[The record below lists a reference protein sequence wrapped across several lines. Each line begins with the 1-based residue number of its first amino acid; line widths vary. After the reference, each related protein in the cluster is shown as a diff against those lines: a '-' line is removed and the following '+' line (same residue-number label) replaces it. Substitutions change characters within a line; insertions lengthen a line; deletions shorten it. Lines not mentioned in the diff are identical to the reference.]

1 MAYTVSQLN
10 NIIKEYI
17 DINPSLRR
25 VQVIGEISNLKKHYT
40 GHWYLT
46 LKDENSRINAMVFA
60 SYASRIKIKVEDGMK
75 VMITGTVSVYPQGG
89 SYQIY
94 IYDIDPVGVGALYMQ
109 YEALKKKLNEEG
121 LFDLDKKKSF
131 PKYPTNIGV
140 ISAPQG
146 AAVRDVITTIRRRW
160 PLTQI
165 TLLSSLV
172 QGASAAPDVLDKLKK
187 ADNMGFDVI
196 IVARGGGSI
205 EDLWCF
211 NDETVARFVYQ
222 MNTPIIS
229 AIGHE
234 TDFTILDFVADARA
248 ATPTAAA
255 EIATPNIYEIRS
267 LVDTQKVRMGKG
279 LMTKIDMYK
288 DKIDRIK
295 ARNWYS
301 SPELLFV
308 NKRLKCDNLMH
319 RLNRS
324 SEKKILDLKKSIEQ
338 SNLKLNNG
346 LNNVIK
352 TNKMQFA
359 TLVSKL
365 DALSPLKV
373 IQRGYGLIETQE
385 KVVKSIK
392 DVNVNENITIKVSD
406 GKIKANVL
414 SKEEK

>member
-146 AAVRDVITTIRRRW
+146 AAVRDVITTMRRRW

-414 SKEEK
+414 SKEEN

>member
-414 SKEEK
+414 SKEEN

>member
-324 SEKKILDLKKSIEQ
+324 SEKKILDLKKIIEQ